1 MNFEKNNN
9 IKTAK
14 VEQEKGLE
22 ETSFFDKAEAGFLL
36 KPQSIKNELE
46 NLREEIKNMEKS
58 FAQPGSLKSENEEIE
73 KLIPIKESQ
82 IRKLE
87 TVLTVTE
94 DKIKNDY
101 EKKGPNNVDLIID
114 QEEKILQ
121 VLKKME
127 DLEGAELAFVPMAR
141 DVIHEWNVTDSKNYF
156 TNERKIAEVLLMVY
170 RNKKNKKD
178 FPVETPENKSTKKDT
193 ESLVED
199 ISGGDVES
207 VKDSII
213 NAEEGIED
221 GEDQEGQE
229 DEDMESVNENVDN
242 DENVIEVNIG
252 GDAESV
258 AVAENDTESDIEN
271 DTENDIENNAEV
283 DTKKRNRIFDRI
295 RGSKRLKW
303 LMMLLALSS
312 CSLEKLEN
320 NEKESEK
327 NKTENTIDVN
337 EKNDIDSD
345 NIAYLDAS
353 DFSASE
359 NLDTAKVFASDISEK
374 INSAVADTISKEIT
388 SIAKTVV
395 LAKGDGVGLINDYK
409 MPNNHKV
416 NFIDGRTGSI
426 HKDLAAISKTVHEG
440 DVVMQSEDGGIYV
453 LCFNGVSDSKIDAYE
468 DSNNISPDLA
478 LKNDSESN
486 LETNINA
493 GADNNNIE
501 QSNTSSNIESDSIEN
516 STISLDSA
524 EVIDLTPAL
533 KEFRAQQRAEMGDT
547 LAKSSD
553 SLNVKDADLDS
564 KLETSDNAPRKK
576 NFFQRLFQKK
586 DKNKKEEVLS
596 TQDESNKQDNSNK
609 TESKK
614 NDTSVNKKRV
624 NNEVKSNIDVQDLL
638 KRIEAGKVDGLKIEE
653 GKKVNIDKDTLVSLN
668 EVVSSLD
675 TLEAV
680 SIKENTNISST
691 TNNSKDPKYIIEKV
705 YDNKEVLPY
714 QVQTTLTFRKVN
726 GGYFV
731 ENSDGTNS
739 FLTIED
745 SVMKKMDGY
754 GQEVIT
760 NVKINDTWHSV
771 LKEVKP

>member
-156 TNERKIAEVLLMVY
+156 TNERKIAEALLMVY